1 MNAGGCKTDND
12 FCPVGFFVYLES
24 SEQKTKINTTG
35 TEKEHNSMY
44 SMVKLTTL
52 VSCGRDPA
60 RSLPLRRGFLLI
72 PLILVSFAF
81 SSQMQAA
88 PNVSPPPDGCYPG
101 FTTAEGCRALNSLT
115 TGAGNTG
122 VGWYSLFADTTG
134 SYNTGVGGGTL
145 VLNTAD
151 SNTAAGA
158 AALLL
163 NGSGTQNCAFGTDAL
178 VYNGFGVSGANF
190 NNAFGAFGLFNN
202 TDGYTNNAVGN
213 HALFENIHGAGNT
226 AVGDLALQNNDSSGN
241 ATGNINTAVGAQALL
256 ANVDGDS
263 NNAVGYSALENGTD
277 GLQNNAMGAFALL
290 NNNGAS
296 NTAIGDS
303 AFANSVTGSFNT
315 VIGWHAGAFD
325 GNDNIYIGATAGGA
339 GAENGSIRIG
349 DPGFITGTW
358 IAGIFGAT
366 APAGIPVVVSATGK
380 LGTVVSSARF
390 KDDIRP
396 MDKASESIFAL
407 NPVTFH
413 YKKQLDAN
421 GTPQFGLVAEQVA
434 KVNPDLVVLDRDGKP
449 YTVRYEAVNA
459 MMLNEFLK
467 EHRTVQ
473 DLKATA
479 EQQQATIAL
488 QESQIKALTASL
500 REQATQIQKVS
511 AQVEMI
517 KPAPQ
522 VVENR

>member
-1 MNAGGCKTDND
+1 
-12 FCPVGFFVYLES
+12 
-24 SEQKTKINTTG
+24 
-35 TEKEHNSMY
+35 MY
-44 SMVKLTTL
+44 SLIQVKTF

-60 RSLPLRRGFLLI
+60 RSLPLGRGFLLI
-72 PLILVSFAF
+72 PLILVCFAF
-81 SSQMQAA
+81 LSQMQAA
-88 PNVSPPPDGCYPG
+88 PNVSPPDGCYPG
-101 FTTAEGCRALNSLT
+101 FTTAEGCNALHSLT

-122 VGWYSLFADTTG
+122 VGWYSLYVDTTG
-134 SYNTGVGGGTL
+134 SYNTALGGGTL

-151 SNTAAGA
+151 SNTATGA

-163 NGSGTQNCAFGTDAL
+163 NGDGTQNCAYGTDAL
-178 VYNGFGVSGANF
+178 VYNGYGVSGANF

-226 AVGDLALQNNDSSGN
+226 AVGDLALQNTDSSGL
-241 ATGNINTAVGAQALL
+241 AFGNINTAVGAQALL
-256 ANVDGDS
+256 ANDDGDS

-277 GLQNNAMGAFALL
+277 GVQNNAMGVFALV

-296 NTAIGDS
+296 NAAVGAS
-303 AFANSVTGSFNT
+303 AFMNSVTGSFNT
-315 VIGWHAGAFD
+315 VIGWQAGAHTAVD
-325 GNDNIYIGATAGGA
+325 GDDNIYIGATAGPA
-339 GAENGSIRIG
+339 SGAENGSIRIG
-349 DPGFITGTW
+349 DPGFVSGCW
-358 IAGIFGAT
+358 IAGISGAT
-366 APAGIPVVVSATGK
+366 ATGGSAVYVNAFGK
-380 LGTVVSSARF
+380 LGTLTSSARF
-390 KDDIRP
+390 KDDIKP

-413 YKKQLDAN
+413 YKKQIDAN

-434 KVNPDLVVLDRDGKP
+434 KVNPDLVVPDRDGKP

-459 MMLNEFLK
+459 MLLNEFLK

-473 DLKATA
+473 DLKVTA
-479 EQQQATIAL
+479 EKQQATIAL

-511 AQVEMI
+511 AQLETI

-522 VVENR
+522 VGENR

>member
-1 MNAGGCKTDND
+1 
-12 FCPVGFFVYLES
+12 
-24 SEQKTKINTTG
+24 
-35 TEKEHNSMY
+35 MY
-44 SMVKLTTL
+44 SLIQLKTF

-60 RSLPLRRGFLLI
+60 RSLPLGRGFLLI
-72 PLILVSFAF
+72 PLILACLAF
-81 SSQMQAA
+81 LPQMQATPA
-88 PNVSPPPDGCYPG
+88 ALPTPIPGNPDGCYPG
-101 FTTAEGCRALNSLT
+101 FTTAEGCKALFHLT
-115 TGAGNTG
+115 TGAGNTA
-122 VGWYSLFADTTG
+122 VGWYSLYQDTTG
-134 SYNTGVGGGTL
+134 SYNTGLGGGTL

-151 SNTAAGA
+151 SNTATGA

-163 NGSGTQNCAFGTDAL
+163 NIDSTQNCAYGTDAL
-178 VYNGFGVSGANF
+178 VYNGFGTGLNADF
-190 NNAFGAFGLFNN
+190 NDAFGAFALFNN

-241 ATGNINTAVGAQALL
+241 AFGNINTAVGAQALL
-256 ANVDGDS
+256 ANDDGDS
-263 NNAVGYSALENGTD
+263 NNAVGYSALENVVD
-277 GLQNNAMGAFALL
+277 GNQNNAMGTFALV
-290 NNNGAS
+290 NSTGAA
-296 NTAIGDS
+296 NTAVGDS
-303 AFANSVTGSFNT
+303 TFMNGVTGNFNT
-315 VIGWHAGAFD
+315 IIGWHTGSATGVD
-325 GNDNIYIGATAGGA
+325 GSDNIYIGATAGPT

-349 DPGFITGTW
+349 DPGFIAGTW

-390 KDDIRP
+390 KDDIKP
-396 MDKASESIFAL
+396 MDKASEAIFAL

-434 KVNPDLVVLDRDGKP
+434 KVNPDLVVSDRDGKP

-459 MMLNEFLK
+459 MLLNEFLK

-473 DLKATA
+473 DLKVTA
-479 EQQQATIAL
+479 EKQQATIAL